1 MGNAQ
6 LTETQVRVIRR
17 ALEENTQTVRE
28 LADMYRLSAETV
40 RRIGRRETWGWLPDE
55 DIRDLTLQLDPVQ
68 DAKAAASLAK
78 VLQAQPVQRPAESSS
93 VPIDP
98 LAGGDAPAEVEH
110 SVLEK
115 LKRELADR
123 DPEGLIA
130 ELTRGK
136 KPDGPSS
143 NNP

>member
-17 ALEENTQTVRE
+17 ALDNNTSTVRE
-28 LADMYRLSAETV
+28 QAEMYRLSAETV

-55 DIRDLTLQLDPVQ
+55 DIRDLKLQPDPVQ

-78 VLQAQPVQRPAESSS
+78 VLQAQPVQRPAESSR
-93 VPIDP
+93 VPLDP

-110 SVLEK
+110 SALEK
-115 LKRELADR
+115 LKQELVDR
-123 DPEGLIA
+123 NPNGLIA

-136 KPDGPSS
+136 KPDGSS
-143 NNP
+143 ST